1 MILSLY
7 LIACLVLIIVQTTLL
22 PDGQGWGPT
31 YDLLIPMVVHAGLL
45 RPWRESVPLICLVG
59 FLTDSIS
66 GGPPGFHLTLYVWL
80 FIGVRY
86 LKLYLH
92 VNNIF
97 LVTLVVVAA
106 VILENLARFGLL
118 AVSHPLGGLATT
130 ASEAA
135 FSEVLW
141 ALVTTPILLIGFNAL
156 LKKAKLFKTVLFSK
170 TNGLTG
176 S

>member
-7 LIACLVLIIVQTTLL
+7 LIGCLVLIVVQTTLL
-22 PDGQGWGPT
+22 PDGYGWGRV

-45 RPWRESVPLICLVG
+45 GPWRESIPLICLIG
-59 FLTDSIS
+59 YLTDSIS
-66 GGPPGFHLTLYVWL
+66 GGPPGFHLTFYVWL

-92 VNNIF
+92 VNNIV

-118 AVSHPLGGLATT
+118 AVNNPAADLVTT
-130 ASEAA
+130 ASETAC
-135 FSEVLW
+135 SEVLW
-141 ALVTTPILLIGFNAL
+141 ALVTAPLLLIGFNSL
-156 LKKAKLFKTVLFSK
+156 LKRARVLKNVLFSK
-170 TNGLTG
+170 PGGLSGT
-176 S
+176 